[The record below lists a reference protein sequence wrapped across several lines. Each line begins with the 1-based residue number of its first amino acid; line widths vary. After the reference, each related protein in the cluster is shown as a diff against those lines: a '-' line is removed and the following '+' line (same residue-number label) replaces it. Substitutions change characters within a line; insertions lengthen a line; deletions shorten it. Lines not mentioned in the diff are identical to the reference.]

1 MVDDDSGNGNDTNS
15 VDGFWSWWERMD
27 EVAVRVSVISG
38 DSIML

>member
-1 MVDDDSGNGNDTNS
+1 MVDDDSGNDDDTNS
-15 VDGFWSWWERMD
+15 GGFWSWWERMD